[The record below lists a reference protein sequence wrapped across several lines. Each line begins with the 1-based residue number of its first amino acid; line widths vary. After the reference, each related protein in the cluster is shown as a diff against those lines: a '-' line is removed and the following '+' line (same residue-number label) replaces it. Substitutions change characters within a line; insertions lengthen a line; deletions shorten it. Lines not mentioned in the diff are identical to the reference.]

1 MRRILTAFGLLTA
14 LLVSSNAHAQF
25 SQYAIPID
33 RGVLD
38 NKIEAQ
44 MRYSSIND
52 ADVMQF
58 SAAGAYSFGSLQV
71 GLNVPFITKEGGANA
86 EWAFGD
92 VRLDAK
98 YKVLGLGKTFGV
110 AVFGHFYVPT
120 HSSSDTHAYFR
131 MQLGA
136 AVSAKLLGFEV
147 GGGLEAI
154 GEMVGDNQDDTWLVG
169 AYGFARV
176 PILGLIAIQAALE
189 YYNSLHPSADLNALF
204 ITPGVEVSFIGFR
217 VGVGTRIAITD
228 DAKALGLGRA
238 SLNFNAGYSW

>member
-1 MRRILTAFGLLTA
+1 
-14 LLVSSNAHAQF
+14 
-25 SQYAIPID
+25 
-33 RGVLD
+33 
-38 NKIEAQ
+38 
-44 MRYSSIND
+44 
-52 ADVMQF
+52 
-58 SAAGAYSFGSLQV
+58 
-71 GLNVPFITKEGGANA
+71 
-86 EWAFGD
+86 
-92 VRLDAK
+92 
-98 YKVLGLGKTFGV
+98 
-110 AVFGHFYVPT
+110 
-120 HSSSDTHAYFR
+120 YFR

-136 AVSAKLLGFEV
+136 AASAKLLGFEV

-154 GEMVGDNQDDTWLVG
+154 GEMVGNNQDDTWLVG